1 MEIIILASVEPNWLT
16 KLDKSEKMNMR
27 GTLVLMI
34 VAMVTG
40 CSTELTPEA
49 QNVRQIAIGA
59 STSCAFLG
67 AVSTSE
73 AMGLDIAGDTESA
86 FNKMRNAVASRG
98 GNAFVLTNS
107 TSNYDST
114 NVQADAYDCK

>member
-1 MEIIILASVEPNWLT
+1 
-16 KLDKSEKMNMR
+16 MR
-27 GTLVLMI
+27 GLLFLMT
-34 VAMVTG
+34 VAMVAG
-40 CSTELTPEA
+40 CTTELTPEA
-49 QNVRQIAIGA
+49 QKVRQIAIGA
-59 STSCAFLG
+59 SSACSFLG

-73 AMGLDIAGDTESA
+73 VMGLDIAGDTESA

-114 NVQADAYDCK
+114 NVQADAYVCK